1 MRIYRNYFVLVVEV
15 VEFDDLRE
23 LLGIEGLSSEAE

>member
-23 LLGIEGLSSEAE
+23 LLGIEGLSGEAE